1 MIKKL
6 GRLIQEDHKF
16 KDSLD
21 YIVRPCLQSKNK
33 DRQKAWVKSG
43 AMGHAYNTSYSVDRD
58 LKDWG
63 LRLAWAKS

>member
-33 DRQKAWVKSG
+33 DRQKA
-43 AMGHAYNTSYSVDRD
+43 
-58 LKDWG
+58 
-63 LRLAWAKS
+63 